1 MKKDSSAINKN
12 EIEKTKQ
19 KTKIKISNI
28 AIWVIYMIMF
38 DELLFQNKFVIEKYI
53 KFTIETDTH
62 MKINNGV

>member
-38 DELLFQNKFVIEKYI
+38 DELLFQNKFVIEKHI

-62 MKINNGV
+62 IKINNGV